1 MTPLQEV
8 IDTIKH
14 YRVVNNIT
22 QVEIAERMKCNVS
35 FVQALEYKRNIDRR
49 WSTIVKYAE
58 AVGVDLEVEVIKR

>member
-58 AVGVDLEVEVIKR
+58 AVGVDLEVEVIKH

>member
-58 AVGVDLEVEVIKR
+58 AVGVDLEVEVIKP